1 MGLRSGRIDLYS
13 LYDIVQLHPKGWK
26 QSCVYK
32 IIQDGDTVTIKGI
45 FSVEANEELDR
56 VMNSKYN
63 FITSGNIGIRTSSNE
78 AIQSLYNLTL
88 VLEDDAKKMTPT
100 DRITFA

>member
-1 MGLRSGRIDLYS
+1 MTR
-13 LYDIVQLHPKGWK
+13 
-26 QSCVYK
+26 VYRVASINK
-32 IIQDGDTVTIKGI
+32 YKDTVTIKGI

-63 FITSGNIGIRTSSNE
+63 FITSGNTGIRTSSNE

-88 VLEDDAKKMTPT
+88 VLEDDTKKMTPT

>member
-1 MGLRSGRIDLYS
+1 MKESGLELTR
-13 LYDIVQLHPKGWK
+13 
-26 QSCVYK
+26 VYRVASINK
-32 IIQDGDTVTIKGI
+32 YKDTVTIKGI

-63 FITSGNIGIRTSSNE
+63 FITSGNTGIRTSSNE

-88 VLEDDAKKMTPT
+88 VLEDDTKKMTPT